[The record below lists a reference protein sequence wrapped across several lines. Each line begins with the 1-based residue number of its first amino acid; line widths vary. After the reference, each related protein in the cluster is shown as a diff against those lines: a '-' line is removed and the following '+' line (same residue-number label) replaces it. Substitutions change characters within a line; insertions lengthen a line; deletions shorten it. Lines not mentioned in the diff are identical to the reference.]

1 MRVEQIVPYN
11 STKEDVDALYES
23 VNGFIFPGGGSKIT
37 DAARH
42 LYAKVVNA
50 SQDELVSREARG
62 DRNRKKTSN

>member
-1 MRVEQIVPYN
+1 MKRHTGKRQEEQRKLTVRVEQIVPYN

-50 SQDELVSREARG
+50 SQDE
-62 DRNRKKTSN
+62 